1 MEATGLGTNNLIR
14 IKTNKD
20 HSMDMEDLRCQMERV
35 AQGGGIPVYI
45 VATTGTTDAIAIDD
59 VKGVRET
66 AETIAEKYDLKV
78 PHIHADS
85 ALGGFFA
92 FFNEYDVSENPLQF
106 SDGILRMLKEI
117 KAKFQHLS
125 LLQTRC
131 ALIFKSLAKH
141 LTHPV
146 YS

>member
-1 MEATGLGTNNLIR
+1 MEATGIGTDNLIG

-35 AQGGGIPVYI
+35 VQDGGIPVYI
-45 VATTGTTDAIAIDD
+45 VETTGTTDAIAIDD

-66 AETIAEKYDLKV
+66 AVAIAEKYDLKV

-85 ALGGFFA
+85 ALGEFFA

-106 SDGILRMLKEI
+106 
-117 KAKFQHLS
+117 
-125 LLQTRC
+125 
-131 ALIFKSLAKH
+131 
-141 LTHPV
+141 
-146 YS
+146 